1 MIRINTLNQGTHI
14 YEQNHF
20 VIHLIVN
27 LTFNGRIYIYIFFYE
42 CTPFYFYYFGVT
54 PSHGAVVTSTDGGIN
69 SCDPFYMV
77 LKGVPVGVALMA
89 HCGCFK
95 GLELDSPL

>member
-1 MIRINTLNQGTHI
+1 MVG
-14 YEQNHF
+14 Y
-20 VIHLIVN
+20 
-27 LTFNGRIYIYIFFYE
+27 IYIYFFYE

-54 PSHGAVVTSTDGGIN
+54 PSHGAVVTSTNGGIN
-69 SCDPFYMV
+69 HCDPFYMV

-89 HCGCFK
+89 HCGYFK